1 MKKKDKVRKA
11 VPSNYVGNG
20 EQRNV
25 SYGELAELENMFNEQ
40 VKKFRISFDSKEERD
55 EALFDFTQ
63 QYINGNDDPKVN
75 YVDVYTKG
83 SAASGN
89 PGVTV
94 SNTGLNKA
102 GGPPKAPIQTIDTVK
117 LATIEQHLNNG
128 RLGQAMLELEN
139 VVNMTGDTRC
149 RVALY
154 RLLQY
159 MGGNSGNNKD
169 IDHHVLLAAQRGH
182 ICSMNLI
189 FDLLGFDWT
198 INTRYWRRLSNILD
212 PMDNLKYDLDHFK
225 NISVVDVID
234 ALHEPDS
241 HYYNDKEA
249 EKFAIKFGIK
259 IPATLQHD
267 ETTIIRD
274 DAVEVGL
281 LNKAQAYLKKR
292 DKITAEKLYD
302 KLETI
307 NSAHGVFVKSLIY
320 HSFLE
325 YDKFF
330 DNVKKGAR
338 LGIVAH
344 MYTLSAIYRCGFGG
358 AKKSSELADAWFWM
372 ATQCDNEECRGLDTV
387 FDFDFVPLEFFL
399 CGWKFYFDN
408 PSFQWDSI
416 IKGEKPDVQ

>member
-1 MKKKDKVRKA
+1 MKKDIKIRKA

-102 GGPPKAPIQTIDTVK
+102 GGPPKAPIQAIDAVK
-117 LATIEQHLNNG
+117 LTTIEQHLNNG
-128 RLGQAMLELEN
+128 RLGQAMQELEN
-139 VVNMTGDTRC
+139 IVNMTGDTRC

-169 IDHHVLLAAQRGH
+169 IDHHVLLAAKNGH
-182 ICSMNLI
+182 ICSMNLVYELFI
-189 FDLLGFDWT
+189 SD
-198 INTRYWRRLSNILD
+198 IMYWGRLSDILD
-212 PMDNLKYDLDHFK
+212 PEGVLTYDRDHFK
-225 NISVVDVID
+225 NIGIADIID

-241 HYYNDKEA
+241 HYYNAATA
-249 EKFAIKFGIK
+249 EQQAAKLGIK
-259 IPATLQHD
+259 VPATLHRNEFTFINKQD
-267 ETTIIRD
+267 QKLLKQARD
-274 DAVEVGL
+274 FML
-281 LNKAQAYLKKR
+281 KR
-292 DKITAEKLYD
+292 DKASAEAIYD
-302 KLETI
+302 KLESLNPT
-307 NSAHGVFVKSLIY
+307 HGAFAKSLVY
-320 HSFLE
+320 HSLEE
-325 YDKFF
+325 YDKFAE
-330 DNVKKGAR
+330 NVKKGAE
-338 LGIVAH
+338 LGIVTH
-344 MYTLSAIYRCGFGG
+344 MYILSAIYRCGFGG
-358 AKKSSELADAWFWM
+358 VMKSPDVADAWFWV
-372 ATQCDNEECRGLDTV
+372 ATQSDDQNSSGLETLNFYDLL
-387 FDFDFVPLEFFL
+387 PLKFCL
-399 CGWKFYFDN
+399 WGWRHYFDN
-408 PSFQWDSI
+408 P
-416 IKGEKPDVQ
+416 